1 MSAVCGASA
10 CGYGGQTAEAGPSQ
24 KMCELQIQ
32 VAALQTGQTEQ
43 TEQTEQTAQTEQTG
57 ALAHRTSL
65 GFSLQQPWADIL
77 SRNHSDP

>member
-1 MSAVCGASA
+1 MQCAVCGASA

-43 TEQTEQTAQTEQTG
+43 TEQTEQTG
-57 ALAHRTSL
+57 APHVSRFLLATTMGGH
-65 GFSLQQPWADIL
+65 SLQKSQ
-77 SRNHSDP
+77 

>member
-1 MSAVCGASA
+1 MQCAVCGASA
-10 CGYGGQTAEAGPSQ
+10 CGCGGQTAEAGPSQ

-43 TEQTEQTAQTEQTG
+43 TEQTG